1 MRFLAGARVAV
12 DVVVEYLGH
21 QGEAVMGRSG
31 SGDTKPKPGMME
43 RFLDREECF
52 FRGAVW
58 ALVLSL
64 PVWIGL
70 ALLFGL

>member
-1 MRFLAGARVAV
+1 MR
-12 DVVVEYLGH
+12 EPWH
-21 QGEAVMGRSG
+21 QRLVGPVIGPADRSA
-31 SGDTKPKPGMME
+31 SDDTKPTPSVIK
-43 RFLDREECF
+43 RFLDRDARF

-70 ALLFGL
+70 ALLFLL

>member
-1 MRFLAGARVAV
+1 M
-12 DVVVEYLGH
+12 
-21 QGEAVMGRSG
+21 GEAMMDRSA
-31 SGDTKPKPGMME
+31 SDDTKPAPSVIK
-43 RFLDREECF
+43 RFLDRDARF

-70 ALLFGL
+70 ALLFLL

>member
-1 MRFLAGARVAV
+1 MM
-12 DVVVEYLGH
+12 D
-21 QGEAVMGRSG
+21 RSA
-31 SGDTKPKPGMME
+31 SGDTKPTSSKIE
-43 RFLDREECF
+43 RFLDRDERF

>member
-1 MRFLAGARVAV
+1 MM
-12 DVVVEYLGH
+12 D
-21 QGEAVMGRSG
+21 RSAPD
-31 SGDTKPKPGMME
+31 DTKPAPSVIE
-43 RFLDREECF
+43 RFLDRDARF

-70 ALLFGL
+70 ALLFLL